1 MHTFYT
7 PNIQSDEFFLSEE
20 ESKHCVRV
28 LRLKEQDTVYLIDGV
43 GGFYNALITE
53 ANQKKC
59 KVVVNQKIKEF
70 GKRNYQLTIAI
81 APTKNIERFEW
92 FLEKATEIG
101 IDRIIPIISF
111 QSERRQIKPER
122 LNKILIEATKQ
133 SKQAYLPVLE
143 NICNFKDLMQRPFDG
158 KKLIAYCS
166 EDKRPYVNDLV
177 SIGEN
182 VVILIGPEGD
192 FSTDEINLA
201 LEIGYKGI
209 SLGNTRLRT
218 ETAGIAACHSISGL
232 NQISI
237 QK

>member
-28 LRLKEQDTVYLIDGV
+28 LRLKEQDAVYLIDGV
-43 GGFYNALITE
+43 GGLYTAQITDS
-53 ANQKKC
+53 NLKKC
-59 KVVVNQKIKEF
+59 KVVVNHKIKEF
-70 GKRNYQLTIAI
+70 GKRNYQITIAI

-101 IDRIIPIISF
+101 IDRIIPVISF
-111 QSERRQIKPER
+111 QSERRQIKPDR

-143 NICNFKDLMQRPFDG
+143 DVCNYKDLIKRHFDG

-166 EDKRPYVNDLV
+166 EEKKPYIKDLV

-182 VVILIGPEGD
+182 VVIMIGPEGD
-192 FSTDEINLA
+192 FSADEIKLA
-201 LEIGYKGI
+201 LENGYKGI

-218 ETAGIAACHSISGL
+218 ETAGISACHSISVI

-237 QK
+237 